1 MIKRIISLLLILVLF
16 SLFIAGCTQKS
27 SIEQS
32 TDKITQPETIEDD
45 TQTTDEPIAEDVSTQ
60 ISDIDSIDEELDD
73 SDLDSLEEDIANID
87 W

>member
-1 MIKRIISLLLILVLF
+1 MTKKIISILLILVLF
-16 SLFIAGCTQKS
+16 SLFIVGCTQKS

-32 TDKITQPETIEDD
+32 IDKTTETEGVQDIP
-45 TQTTDEPIAEDVSTQ
+45 TTGEPIVDDVSIQ

>member
-1 MIKRIISLLLILVLF
+1 MTKKIISILLILVLF
-16 SLFIAGCTQKS
+16 SLFIVGCTQKS

-32 TDKITQPETIEDD
+32 IDEITKPETVEDD
-45 TQTTDEPIAEDVSTQ
+45 TQTTEEPIADDVSTG